1 MTTSFIPERQTI
13 DLTSGGRRLQCLTYP
28 YIEKLECEIIMP
40 TASLTMRIDMDLKTE
55 LEQIAR
61 FDRRSASFMTNQAIK
76 NLVEE
81 RKATRELIQTGL
93 SLVKAGAATLSGDQI
108 HEWFMDDEEAS
119 FPQSK
124 TFE

>member
-1 MTTSFIPERQTI
+1 
-13 DLTSGGRRLQCLTYP
+13 
-28 YIEKLECEIIMP
+28 MP
-40 TASLTMRIDMDLKTE
+40 TASLTTRIDMNLKTE

-93 SLVKAGAATLSGDQI
+93 SLVKTGAATLSSDDI
-108 HEWFMDDEEAS
+108 HQWFMAGEDAP
-119 FPQSK
+119 FPQSQII
-124 TFE
+124 E